1 LSLQREGD
9 LDPHDLDPLQ
19 HVMSFLSLD
28 LELRLRSLDRDYDLD
43 WRRLEQDRDLD
54 RERILDA
61 KEVVNWSDDVD
72 WTGSWNEVA
81 AICEEIDGGYA
92 CDG

>member
-1 LSLQREGD
+1 MQPLELWWPLTCHGRSPCCSHRPSKCELLSLRREGD
-9 LDPHDLDPLQ
+9 LDPHDLEPLQ

-43 WRRLEQDRDLD
+43 WRRLEQDGDLD

-61 KEVVNWSDDVD
+61 KEVVN
-72 WTGSWNEVA
+72 
-81 AICEEIDGGYA
+81 
-92 CDG
+92 